1 MLGVGQTINILEEQP
16 INRSLLQKHVWQV
29 KFKAV
34 IKDGFF
40 ILFITF
46 KAVIKDGFFILFM
59 PRALKT
65 LVAKSC
71 ASDSD
76 R

>member
-29 KFKAV
+29 
-34 IKDGFF
+34 
-40 ILFITF
+40 TF
-46 KAVIKDGFFILFM
+46 KAVIIDGFFILFM
-59 PRALKT
+59 PQALKT
-65 LVAKSC
+65 LVAKSG